1 MICPDLDKRY
11 ERLDE
16 AKAAHPNEVMSTEEI
31 RCIWEIQTHANRGH
45 DGKPCPGDWARKI
58 EL

>member
-1 MICPDLDKRY
+1 MICLELDKRY

-16 AKAAHPNEVMSTEEI
+16 TKAAHPREALSSEEI
-31 RCIWEIQTHANRGH
+31 DCIREIQAHANRGH

-58 EL
+58 